1 MKLEHLKI
9 IRVVLS
15 IIFFV
20 ATTIVFI
27 DLAGFIPYSVIDSV
41 LYMQFVPSLI
51 YFIYLPAIAGAGFI
65 FILILTALFGRVY
78 CSTVCPIG
86 TFQDA
91 FSFITKKIKR
101 KKKYEY
107 KKPHDIL
114 RYSILVLTAIFMAAG
129 SLTLV
134 NLLDPY
140 SNFGRIITDMIRPVY
155 VILNNEI
162 AKAWEGNPVFYFYYF
177 DFNTVKIGILAFSIV
192 YLLAIIILSVL
203 KGRLFC
209 NTFCPVGTL
218 LSLVSKYSLF
228 QITFDKEKCTACGLC
243 GNVCKAECINS
254 PEMAIDFDRCVG
266 CYNCLRVCPES
277 GFEYKIPFRTLS
289 GIHKKHPNNWI
300 LNQVQNDKEKGIW
313 MLKQVQHEKEKS
325 KWMLNQV
332 QNDNSKNVKSKRNF
346 IIISGAILLG
356 VFGFIKAQAPKPK
369 KETKIPEKR
378 KFPIIPPGAGSIREY
393 KAKCTGCHLCI
404 SACPSQVIQ
413 PSLFAFGLS
422 GTQQPV
428 MDYSTGFCNFNCIIC
443 TEECPSGALLPVSK
457 EKKKTL
463 QLGKTTFI
471 KDNCIVVTEKTE
483 CGACSEHCPTKAV
496 QLVPYGK
503 LLIPEVNNEI
513 CVGCGAC
520 EWACPTKPFKA
531 IYVQGNTVHLIAKK
545 PKTEKLKEKVQE
557 DFPF

>member
-9 IRVVLS
+9 VRVVLS

-20 ATTIVFI
+20 STTFVFL
-27 DLAGFIPYSVIDSV
+27 DLAGFLPYSVIDSV
-41 LYMQFVPSLI
+41 LYLQFVPSLI
-51 YFIYLPAIAGAGFI
+51 YFIYIPAIAGAGFI
-65 FILILTALFGRVY
+65 FILLLTALFGRIY
-78 CSTVCPIG
+78 CSTVCPVG
-86 TFQDA
+86 TMQDA
-91 FSFITKKIKR
+91 FSFITKKIRR
-101 KKKYEY
+101 KNKYEY
-107 KKPHDIL
+107 KKPHNIL
-114 RYSILVLTAIFMAAG
+114 KYTILTLTVLAMIFG

-155 VILNNEI
+155 ILLNNLI
-162 AKAWEGNPVFYFYYF
+162 VKAWESNPVFTFYDF
-177 DFNTVKIGILAFSIV
+177 DLDTVKLGILSFSIV

-209 NTFCPVGTL
+209 NTICPVGTL
-218 LSLVSKYSLF
+218 LSLVSKYSVF
-228 QITFDKEKCTACGLC
+228 KIVFDKSACTSCGLC
-243 GNVCKAECINS
+243 ENVCKAECINS
-254 PEMAIDFDRCVG
+254 TEMVIDFDRCVG
-266 CYNCLRVCPES
+266 CYNCLRVCPQS
-277 GFEYKIPFRTLS
+277 GFEYKFSYR
-289 GIHKKHPNNWI
+289 
-300 LNQVQNDKEKGIW
+300 QKESAG
-313 MLKQVQHEKEKS
+313 S
-325 KWMLNQV
+325 TADTN
-332 QNDNSKNVKSKRNF
+332 KRNF
-346 IIISGAILLG
+346 VVTSLTLFLGAFVYSIAG
-356 VFGFIKAQAPKPK
+356 TPKPK

-378 KFPIIPPGAGSIREY
+378 KYPIIPPGASSIREY

-422 GTQQPV
+422 GIQQPV
-428 MDYSTGFCNFNCIIC
+428 MDYSTSFCNFDCIIC
-443 TEECPSGALLPVSK
+443 TEECPTGALLPVSK
-457 EKKKTL
+457 LKKKTL

-471 KDNCIVVTEKTE
+471 KENCIVETEKTE

-496 QLVPYGK
+496 QMVPYGK
-503 LLIPEVNNEI
+503 LLIPEVHNEI

-531 IYVQGNTVHLIAKK
+531 IYVQGNPVHLKAKK